1 MRIAILLFSLFVL
14 FSFETKA
21 QGQTRVPPT
30 PPPNP
35 NIAREREG
43 EWQEIRGRLDRLVLL
58 PRRVYREKTMPRV
71 AADPSVL
78 KIYRESTKEER
89 TLLAPEIEDANKHR
103 EFLKQP
109 KSGMMKLVIDL
120 GCDELSNKN
129 PGGKICDSFSMPGGG
144 SAYSFRRNDYQFWR
158 LADLLYD
165 GKSFLAFGQMS
176 QGFLLNIGD
185 VPLNDLTRN
194 TKGLDFVFAFA
205 PENTVAG
212 SERQHKQFVEGLLV
226 DGFLY
231 KKFLPAVENNTYILR
246 SVAFKGVAAR
256 EERGFRFNEL
266 EFDKRED
273 LIVAFRVVRKDFNA
287 TATLLWKILQ
297 SKPSPV
303 LNFPDITSE
312 PEK

>member
-1 MRIAILLFSLFVL
+1 MRIAILLFSSFLLCFVVT
-14 FSFETKA
+14 EA
-21 QGQTRVPPT
+21 QPRVPPPPP

-35 NIAREREG
+35 NIARERER
-43 EWQEIRGRLDRLVLL
+43 EWQEIRGRLDRLDLL
-58 PRRVYREKTMPRV
+58 RRRVHREKTAPNV
-71 AADPSVL
+71 VVDPSVI

-103 EFLKQP
+103 QFLIQP

-194 TKGLDFVFAFA
+194 TKGLDFVFAFV

-212 SERQHKQFVEGLLV
+212 SERQHKQFVDGLLV
-226 DGFLY
+226 DDRLY

-256 EERGFRFNEL
+256 EERGFKFNEL

-273 LIVAFRVVRKDFNA
+273 VIVAFRVVRKDFNA
-287 TATLLWKILQ
+287 TATLLWKILR

-303 LNFPDITSE
+303 LNFPDITSG